1 MRSANE
7 KKWLIVGL
15 GNPGPEYE
23 MTRHN
28 AGFMVIDALAERLR
42 TDIRRTE
49 CRSLIGRAKIG
60 DAEAELAKP
69 QTFMNLSGE
78 AVGCLLGKPDR
89 QQAEPI
95 IVVDDFA
102 LPFGSLRIRPK
113 GSHGGH
119 NGLRSII
126 SHLKTEEFIRVRI
139 GIAPE
144 HPISDPARFVLE
156 RFTSQERGR
165 LGDVIDNAATAV
177 MDIIETGIERAM
189 ARWN

>member
-1 MRSANE
+1 MRSAGKN
-7 KKWLIVGL
+7 KWLIVGL
-15 GNPGPEYE
+15 GNPGPDYE

-42 TDIRRTE
+42 TEIRRTE
-49 CRSLIGRAKIG
+49 CRSLIGRTKIG

-89 QQAEPI
+89 QQAGL
-95 IVVDDFA
+95 IVILDDFA

-126 SHLKTEEFIRVRI
+126 SHLKTEEFVRVRI

-144 HPISDPARFVLE
+144 HPISDAARFVLE
-156 RFTSQERGR
+156 RFSSKERVR
-165 LGDVIDNAATAV
+165 LGEVIDNAATAV

>member
-1 MRSANE
+1 
-7 KKWLIVGL
+7 
-15 GNPGPEYE
+15 

-60 DAEAELAKP
+60 DAEAELVKP